1 MTCFGVVTCL
11 LLAIPATA
19 HHAFTAEFDANK
31 PVTLKG
37 TVTEMEWSNP
47 HAWIHIDV
55 KKPDGTVEAWMIEG
69 NAPSGLLRRGFSKRS
84 LLPGTEI
91 VVYGYQAKDGTF
103 KANGRDVTFTDGT
116 KLFLGSPGT
125 GAPEEEPKA
134 QKK

>member
-1 MTCFGVVTCL
+1 MEDSSMRSMTCFGVVTCF

-47 HAWIHIDV
+47 HAWIHIEV

-69 NAPSGLLRRGFSKRS
+69 NAPSGLLRRGFTKRS

-103 KANGRDVTFTDGT
+103 KANGRDVTFN
-116 KLFLGSPGT
+116 
-125 GAPEEEPKA
+125 
-134 QKK
+134 